1 MNVQIFPNLQNPPIF
16 HSEERLVNVERGRE
30 CFCLSIFIISLWFK
44 CFNIL
49 DAETLT
55 GGLEKAKYSKDV
67 TKILQRCHQ
76 NLTFFS
82 TQKYILVLLQSN
94 FFSFNNYLLK
104 RPKVNTHLDRVV
116 FTIIIN
122 FQKSKTFIIIYQ
134 ENLASFSWHIMN
146 VLFFWMF
153 IIMKFKQW

>member
-1 MNVQIFPNLQNPPIF
+1 M
-16 HSEERLVNVERGRE
+16 
-30 CFCLSIFIISLWFK
+30 
-44 CFNIL
+44 

-67 TKILQRCHQ
+67 TNIFQRCHQYIPKMSPKYSKDVTKVFQRCHQNIPKMSPIYSKDVTKVFQDVTKIFQRCHQ

-82 TQKYILVLLQSN
+82 TQKYTLVLLQSN

-122 FQKSKTFIIIYQ
+122 FQKSKTFIYVKKI
-134 ENLASFSWHIMN
+134 
-146 VLFFWMF
+146 
-153 IIMKFKQW
+153 

>member
-1 MNVQIFPNLQNPPIF
+1 ML
-16 HSEERLVNVERGRE
+16 
-30 CFCLSIFIISLWFK
+30 CLSIFIISLWFK

-67 TKILQRCHQ
+67 TNIFQRCHQYIPKMSPKYSKDVTKVFQDVTKIFQRCHQ

-82 TQKYILVLLQSN
+82 TQKYTLVLLQSN

-122 FQKSKTFIIIYQ
+122 FQKSKTFIYVKKI
-134 ENLASFSWHIMN
+134 
-146 VLFFWMF
+146 
-153 IIMKFKQW
+153 